1 MKGTKLQEGSQI
13 RCRVCWVSLT
23 TIPMHSSNHKWLRE
37 RCRRCAA
44 SLGSAESIAVLLLVL
59 AAQHLLT
66 FCADLGDLWLLM
78 LPLEV
83 TGCHIN

>member
-1 MKGTKLQEGSQI
+1 MNSTKLQEGSQI

-23 TIPMHSSNHKWLRE
+23 TISLHSSDHKRLRD

-66 FCADLGDLWLLM
+66 FCADLGGLWWLM

-83 TGCHIN
+83 TGCHIS